1 MGSIDYNHFFV
12 HDVGFVPAGLTRR
25 QMKNLQRR
33 AYLEFYLRPKILI
46 GLAGEIT
53 SFKQFYRLIKRFLDG
68 LR

>member
-1 MGSIDYNHFFV
+1 
-12 HDVGFVPAGLTRR
+12 
-25 QMKNLQRR
+25 MKNLQRR